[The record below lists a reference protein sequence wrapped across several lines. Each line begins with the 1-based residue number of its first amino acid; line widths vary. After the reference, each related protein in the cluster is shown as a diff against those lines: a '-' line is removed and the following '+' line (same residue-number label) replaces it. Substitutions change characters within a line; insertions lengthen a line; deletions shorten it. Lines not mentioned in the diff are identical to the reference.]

1 MNQCHVC
8 QSKLDEPIYVSPN
21 PISLTSLCQVYPQ
34 KTEVFFC
41 DNCGHLQTKS
51 IDKIDEYYDQNY
63 QILIDTEEEDQLYKI
78 IDGKKIF
85 RVDHQ
90 VNVLLDKL
98 TLPPATKVLDYG
110 CAKAATLKK
119 LSQIRTDL
127 IPHVFDVSQMYIPFW
142 DKFILPENCATYSL
156 KSDWNQ
162 SFDLITSFFALEHTE
177 EPQLMLSNIFN
188 LLKDD
193 GYFYCIIPNTYTNIA
208 DFIVLDHVNHFSVM
222 SLQYLLNITGFEIV
236 EIDQKNHDSAFVIVA
251 RKPTDVKLNSL
262 EKNTE
267 LLKEIKSQVNNMVK
281 YWQNIVNQVRDF
293 EKNIVGDAEA
303 VIYGS
308 GFYGSFIAT
317 CLSDI
322 NKIKYFLDQNP
333 FQQGKTLF
341 GKPIIAPQD
350 LPDNFEYIYVGLN
363 PQNAQKIITEIDFWI
378 NKNHQYLYL

>member
-1 MNQCHVC
+1 MHKCHVC
-8 QSKLDEPIYVSPN
+8 QTKLGNPIYVSPN
-21 PISLTSLCQVYPQ
+21 SVSLTSLCQVYPQ

-51 IDKIDEYYDQNY
+51 IDNIDEYYDQNY

-78 IDGKKIF
+78 VDGKKLF

-98 TLPPATKVLDYG
+98 PLPQKAKVLDYG

-119 LSQIRTDL
+119 LSQIKPDI
-127 IPHVFDVSQMYIPFW
+127 IPHVFDVSQMYIHFW
-142 DKFILPENCATYSL
+142 NKFILPENCSTYSL
-156 KSDWNQ
+156 KSDWVEN
-162 SFDLITSFFALEHTE
+162 FDLITSFFALEHTE

-188 LLKDD
+188 LLKPG

-208 DFIVLDHVNHFSVM
+208 DFIVLDHVNHFSDL
-222 SLQYLLNITGFEIV
+222 SLQYLLNVTGFETV
-236 EIDQKNHDSAFVIVA
+236 EIDQQIHDGAFVIVA
-251 RKPTDVKLNSL
+251 RKPAVIESSGL
-262 EKNTE
+262 EKNSQ
-267 LLKEIKSQVNNMVK
+267 LLTEIKSQVNNMVE

-293 EKNIVGDAEA
+293 EKNTVGDNEA

-322 NKIKYFLDQNP
+322 SKIKFFLDQNP
-333 FQQGKTLF
+333 FQQGKALF
-341 GKPIIAPQD
+341 DKPIISPQD
-350 LPDNFEYIYVGLN
+350 LPDNIEYIYVGLN
-363 PQNAQKIITEIDFWI
+363 PKNARKIIQDIDFWRY
-378 NKNHQYLYL
+378 KNYQYLYL